1 MQPAYTTP
9 QTHGPRTPDVIIAEV
24 AQRMGVPEAR
34 LRARDRTHE
43 VAAARHATFRALNQ
57 AGLNPA
63 RIARLLG
70 LNHSTVVHG
79 LARAQQHPEWR
90 ALVAPSVELAGAGGQ
105 RQVVRS
111 WLARG
116 LRDQPTAIRAAVHAY
131 VTCTLLGWERH
142 PGPHCA
148 YGLWLVVSCPRIGA
162 AVAHALRRCDLANF
176 LGLIPL
182 QARSAGYAYASVW
195 PGGMGRER
203 A

>member
-1 MQPAYTTP
+1 MVPADATAHTY
-9 QTHGPRTPDVIIAEV
+9 DVIIAEV
-24 AQRMGVPEAR
+24 AQRMGVPEER
-34 LRARDRTHE
+34 LRARDRSHQ
-43 VAAARHATFRALNQ
+43 VAAARHAAFWALNQ

-90 ALVAPSVELAGAGGQ
+90 ALVAPTVALAGAGGP
-105 RQVVRS
+105 RQAVRS

-131 VTCTLLGWERH
+131 VTCTLLSWERH

-162 AVAHALRRCDLANF
+162 VVAQALRHCDLARF
-176 LGLIPL
+176 LDLIPL
-182 QARSAGYAYASVW
+182 QASHAGYAHASIR
-195 PGGMGRER
+195 PGVTSRER
-203 A
+203 S